1 MFRGEK
7 TAVET
12 DVRETKRKTVQDW
25 EMALRAKFI

>member
-12 DVRETKRKTVQDW
+12 DVRETKGKTVQDC
-25 EMALRAKFI
+25 EMVFRAKFI